1 MKKYLYITIASL
13 IAFVACDKEARV
25 QEEVP
30 GNEPVAEKLVSI
42 TASIPSE
49 GLNTKVSI
57 TEADNGAGKMR
68 LTKLSWEEGDEITV
82 NSKTFTV
89 KTGSISG
96 DGLTATFQGEDP
108 GAGPYN
114 ITYTNV
120 PGDLNNQLQ
129 PADGDPSEVGYSV
142 SLTGADTFEG
152 ATFSS
157 AWASSH
163 GATFAQS
170 SVLQLRALLP
180 AAVAAGVKKVIF
192 KSTANI
198 FNGSNTLTVTLT
210 SAGTTGTDNK
220 LDVYAMLPAGDIT
233 LAADMDLLVQFEM
246 DGGNEYDK
254 YTAFRHFASGTIF
267 VQSGY
272 TKYMGL
278 DCSNIAMHAG
288 PSTCDGSTAVKAFLI
303 GDQHQMQ
310 AISLTTT
317 KQYYKLVDDID
328 MTSVSW
334 TSLNAEGTKIIDLN
348 GNNKK
353 ISNMRAPLFADLNG
367 NIYNLTLYNSVV
379 SSAETV
385 GILANTCNTAASTV
399 SGVTVAGD
407 APSGEPLT
415 YHSTLTSTATASKK
429 YVGGL
434 VGEVSTLST
443 FDGCHVINTLVSSP
457 VGDYTYTGGGF
468 GYVHVSNYSCIIQNC
483 TVESSLIYSD
493 SYTGGLVGYQNR
505 GRFQNNK
512 VGYDADNN
520 EKKCIVAGPNGAV
533 SGNYKGG
540 LSGVFQYGYEE
551 NNKVLCD
558 VSGASYLGGFSGR
571 MRAGVAQNNVNAGT
585 ITAVSTY
592 VGGFAGSIESASPSS
607 NNSSANVIG
616 SVKESQY
623 LGGFAGQITGGTTNS
638 NTASGSVTSA
648 GGQSADY
655 GCNGGF
661 AGQITGG
668 TVTNNSSSGDIN
680 TNGAYLNGGF
690 VGKVS
695 GGTIIGNSASGDV
708 DASSGGFKNG
718 GFAGILTNV
727 VKFEKNCA
735 SGNTDGYKFYDG
747 GLIGFI
753 DAGENAITIESCY
766 ASGYAKVPKGTSNS
780 AHVGGLIGRIE
791 SGTVTIN
798 NCYSTGA
805 VEAYRYS
812 GCFIGSINVAITV
825 NNCYT
830 NSAADFNK
838 PDLCAV
844 FIGNAGA
851 KDNIYSGII
860 ACNTSSLTNFIYNT
874 TVTVSTPVPDGNYFG
889 TTDDINTQATALGW
903 DSILDGSSKAVWDLT
918 WGDNRPH
925 LAWEPKP

>member
-1 MKKYLYITIASL
+1 MKKYLFITLASL
-13 IAFVACDKEARV
+13 VALVACDKEARV
-25 QEEVP
+25 LEEVP
-30 GNEPVAEKLVSI
+30 GDVTPAKEKVII
-42 TASIPSE
+42 TASIPNE
-49 GLNTKVSI
+49 GLSTKVALEQDGSNKKLIKLNWEGTEQI
-57 TEADNGAGKMR
+57 TING
-68 LTKLSWEEGDEITV
+68 E
-82 NSKTFTV
+82 TFDIV
-89 KTGSISG
+89 PASISG
-96 DGLTATFQGEDP
+96 DGKTADFTGTAPSPD
-108 GAGPYN
+108 GSGKYN
-114 ITYTNV
+114 ISYNKPFATGNY
-120 PGDLNNQLQ
+120 NNQTQ
-129 PADGDPSEVGYSV
+129 SADGNLGHLAFGVALNGASDYTSFSFIDGNQGGT
-142 SLTGADTFEG
+142 LTE
-152 ATFSS
+152 
-157 AWASSH
+157 
-163 GATFAQS
+163 S
-170 SVLQLRALLP
+170 SVLHLRAQLP
-180 AAVAAGVKKVIF
+180 DGASWLDDVQKVIF
-192 KSTANI
+192 KSSANV
-198 FNGSNTLTVTLT
+198 FNGSNKLTLTLT
-210 SAGTTGTDNK
+210 TPGTGGDRL
-220 LDVYAMLPAGDIT
+220 LDVYASLPAGSDVSLPDII
-233 LAADMDLLVQFEM
+233 VQFQVSA
-246 DGGNEYDK
+246 NEYDV
-254 YTAFRHFASGTIF
+254 YTAYREFSPVKTFPDGAAHYLGI
-267 VQSGY
+267 
-272 TKYMGL
+272 
-278 DCSNIAMHAG
+278 DCSNIATHAG
-288 PSTCDGSTAVKAFLI
+288 PSTCDGSTAVKAYLI